1 MNEDLLRQQKLESL
15 GYRVLRFTND
25 EVLNKKEEV
34 LQIIQSNVL
43 KMAQITDYSLP
54 LVEGE
59 GSGLGAFDYGS
70 FR

>member
-43 KMAQITDYSLP
+43 KNGP
-54 LVEGE
+54 NN
-59 GSGLGAFDYGS
+59 
-70 FR
+70 